1 MVKDFESTYIDFYL
15 YICLPIKSRGLIL
28 INQTVEIYDS
38 DRNNINLSYFRDED
52 ISFGN
57 VHQVTNLK
65 ITHSYIIENQSSK
78 LNLSINFIEILCIQF
93 ILT

>member
-1 MVKDFESTYIDFYL
+1 M
-15 YICLPIKSRGLIL
+15 PIKSRGLIL

-65 ITHSYIIENQSSK
+65 ITHSYIN
-78 LNLSINFIEILCIQF
+78 
-93 ILT
+93 

>member
-1 MVKDFESTYIDFYL
+1 MDFYL
-15 YICLPIKSRGLIL
+15 YKCLPIKSRGLIL

-65 ITHSYIIENQSSK
+65 ITHSYIN
-78 LNLSINFIEILCIQF
+78 
-93 ILT
+93 